1 MSQRSLELLN
11 EEAFAAAVSGLAQ
24 QLASHEYHQG
34 SLILIGIHTRGVPL
48 AHRLASYLRSFGHS
62 VLVGALDITF
72 FRDDLQ
78 RLGLRTPDRTE
89 IPQDLRDQSVVLVD
103 DVLFKGRTIRA
114 ALDALNHFGRPKRVR
129 LAVLVD
135 RGHREFPI
143 QPDYCGQVIP
153 TQLTDTVRVFMQ
165 EIDGKDQV
173 ILECSDPDF
182 AS

>member
-1 MSQRSLELLN
+1 MSQLSLELLN
-11 EEAFAAAVSGLAQ
+11 EGAFVSAIESLAHQ
-24 QLASHEYHQG
+24 IASHEWSQVP
-34 SLILIGIHTRGVPL
+34 LILIGIHTRGVPL
-48 AHRLASYLRSFGHS
+48 AHRLASYLSRLGYP
-62 VLVGALDITF
+62 VAVGALDITF

-153 TQLTDTVRVFMQ
+153 TDLTDTVRVLMQ
-165 EIDGKDQV
+165 EIDGRDQV
-173 ILECSDPDF
+173 ILEHAELSKI
-182 AS
+182 